1 MNPGKKLNFKRP
13 FYWLVAA
20 AFLTLAFLNLP
31 GFSSKA
37 NKTET
42 DPDPSINP
50 AAAYTPFATSGSTTL
65 YTLQGGGAGTA
76 NGDYVTASA
85 GMDEVYRYFIEVPS
99 GLSRLQVELFDAD
112 IGLGGTG
119 EAAAG
124 RDRARNSTP
133 TFNTAA
139 TYSLIDPSGA
149 SRTVRF
155 TTGDDT
161 GPTGSDNAWLAL
173 YNGTGNNVADN
184 FGTNAYTNNNGN
196 NNWATNWTETS
207 DDGSAT
213 TGAIQITGGELRL
226 GDNVA
231 GTPSI
236 EREADLSGSPGLNLG
251 VAYLSFSFRTSN
263 NLEDAD
269 VVTVR
274 VSSNGGGAWTT
285 LETFIND
292 STGTRE
298 YDITSFIANNTRVQF
313 VTNGL
318 NSTEFFF
325 VDNLQIHDGG
335 AITAGH
341 WELRIDESSAVTA
354 GNDINAVGIRA
365 HDGNSGGTGTELNV
379 YFDSHNG
386 FGVNPP
392 SSGSGSRSYEIYPFV
407 TSGCSCSKN
416 EFDYDSDSFT
426 GNTGSINFTSRTG
439 AFTQNFSST
448 SLSTD
453 DNWRSDSIS
462 GWAGIP
468 GQDNLA
474 STDYGIWNADL
485 TINTYQTSSG
495 SAQSG
500 NYTTFYIGNYQ
511 ATDPE
516 VTAPTANPTPNS
528 FRVYL
533 PTDSA
538 TAPVKPYLEQFLT
551 YLSGTNPP
559 TFGQQTIFTVTVR
572 MINETSNTITFSAS
586 NLVTANVPGGGATYG
601 GSATAS
607 QGSVVSQPAVGSTGN
622 ITWNPGTINGGSFA
636 VLTYQVRVTPV
647 SGDPRVEVTA
657 TPASGNGTRAQY
669 VDETGNTTQT
679 RATYLFGPICEL
691 AALEGTLGPTAVDDV
706 ELTAT
711 AYNDGVHL
719 EWKTGFEA
727 SNLGFN
733 IYRDENGERTL
744 VNNQLVA
751 GSALMAG
758 DSTRLTAGMQYSWW
772 DALAGDKQ
780 NILYWIEDVDI
791 NGTVTTHGP
800 FNLQR
805 ENTDAPTKTRSMI
818 LSALGASS
826 STQEQYGEQ
835 VTEESGETIKQK
847 PSAKASRSQLSA
859 QVDLASAR
867 AVKLSIRDE
876 GWYRISV
883 SDLIAAGLDSSLN
896 PQYLQLF
903 VGGQEQALLVSGAG
917 KEAAIEFYAAGQN
930 NPYTNART
938 YWITV
943 GNQPGRKINIINAPG
958 DPSTP
963 QSFSFTTEY
972 KERSV
977 YFSALRNGE
986 DENFFGR
993 VVSPS
998 PLTQQIVLKN
1008 LDTAFTGTALIK
1020 VSLQGV
1026 TEFAGPKDH
1035 QVLVKV
1041 NGVEAGR
1048 FTFDGRE
1055 RAAGTFPIQQ
1065 SLLREQTN
1073 DITLVSEAG
1082 GGDVSLVDYVRLTYQ
1097 HKLRADNDSLR
1108 FTLGSKFQT
1117 EAVSSN
1123 PRLATVEDFTS
1134 PLIRVFDIT
1143 NPAAPVEMAGKVS
1156 ETGGR
1161 YSVTVEAID
1170 SSPRTFLAITADK
1183 MKSPVSMQANQPSS
1197 LKGTF
1202 NQADMV
1208 IIAHSSLLPS
1218 VAPLKAMR
1226 ESQRLAVAV
1235 VDIEDI
1241 YDEFNFGERSPNAI
1255 RDFLKTA
1262 KLSWK
1267 KAPRYVLLIGDA
1279 TYDPRRYLGGGDFD
1293 LVPTKLV
1300 DATYL
1305 ETASDDWFTDFNNDG
1320 VADIAIGRLPART
1333 SDDASRFI
1341 AKLVE
1346 YEKPSLPRANRKAL
1360 LVADRNDGFDFENA
1374 TTQLRPLLP
1383 SGTTIQEVF
1392 RSKTTDPAM
1401 SAEIIE
1407 AINNGVSVVN
1417 FAGHGSTGIWRGNVL
1432 DVQAAKALLNG
1443 KALPLVISMT
1453 CLNGYFHDPVI
1464 ESLAE
1469 ALLNAEGGGAIAV
1482 WASSALTD
1490 PKQQSA
1496 VNQELYRQLFVT
1508 KGQAATVGEAVMRAK
1523 AATGNSDVRQTWL
1536 LFGDPATRLK

>member
-1 MNPGKKLNFKRP
+1 MSPGKKHNFKNN
-13 FYWLVAA
+13 FHWFIAA
-20 AFLTLAFLNLP
+20 AFLALAFLNLP

-37 NKTET
+37 NKSET
-42 DPDPSINP
+42 NPDPSIEP
-50 AAAYTPFATSGSTTL
+50 AAAYTPFATSGGTAI
-65 YTLQGGGAGTA
+65 YTLQGAGAGTA
-76 NGDYVTASA
+76 NGDYVTATA
-85 GMDEVYRYFIEVPS
+85 GMDTVYRYFIEVPA

-119 EAAAG
+119 EAPAG
-124 RDRARNSTP
+124 RDRARSSTP
-133 TFNTAA
+133 TFDTAA
-139 TYSLIDPSGA
+139 TYSLIDPSGT
-149 SRTVRF
+149 SRPVRF

-161 GPTGSDNAWLAL
+161 GPTGSDNAWLTL
-173 YNGTGNNVADN
+173 YDGNGNNVRDN
-184 FGTNAYTNNNGN
+184 FGTAAYTNNDGN
-196 NNWATNWTETS
+196 NNWATNWIEGS
-207 DDGSAT
+207 DDNSAT
-213 TGAIQITGGELRL
+213 GGAIQITGGQLRL
-226 GDNVA
+226 QDNVA

-236 EREADLSGSPGLNLG
+236 QREADLSGSPGLNLTA
-251 VAYLSFSFRTSN
+251 AYFSFTFSTSN

-269 VVTVR
+269 QISVQ

-285 LETFIND
+285 LETFTND
-292 STGTRE
+292 SSGSRQ
-298 YDITSFIANNTRVQF
+298 YDITSHIANNTRVRF
-313 VTNGL
+313 LLVGGY
-318 NSTEFFF
+318 SSGEFFF

-335 AITAGH
+335 AVTAGH
-341 WELRIDESSAVTA
+341 WEIRIDQSSAVTT

-365 HDGNSGGTGTELNV
+365 HDGTSGAGGTELNV
-379 YFDSHNG
+379 YYDSHNG

-392 SSGSGSRSYEIYPFV
+392 ASGGGSRSYDIYPYI

-416 EFDYDSDSFT
+416 DFDYDSNSGT
-426 GNTGSINFTSRTG
+426 VGSMAFTSRLG
-439 AFTQNFSST
+439 AFTQNYSSS
-448 SLSTD
+448 SLSAND
-453 DNWRSDSIS
+453 VWRRDTFS
-462 GWAGIP
+462 GWTN
-468 GQDNLA
+468 DTA
-474 STDYGIWNADL
+474 STDYGIWLNVL
-485 TINTYQTSSG
+485 SISTYNTPG
-495 SAQSG
+495 VNG
-500 NYTTFYIGNYQ
+500 NYTNFYMGNYQ
-511 ATDPE
+511 AAANPPT
-516 VTAPTANPTPNS
+516 VNPTANT

-538 TAPVKPYLEQFLT
+538 TAPTKPYLEQFLT
-551 YLSGTNPP
+551 YSSGANPP
-559 TFGQQTIFTVTVR
+559 TTGQQTIFTVTVR
-572 MINETSNTITFSAS
+572 MMNQTGNAITFSAS
-586 NLVTANVPGGGATYG
+586 NLVTANVPGAGATYG
-601 GSATAS
+601 GNPIPS
-607 QGSVVSQPAVGSTGN
+607 QGSVVSQPSVGGTGN
-622 ITWNPGTINGGSFA
+622 ITWNPGTINGGGFA
-636 VLTYQVRVTPV
+636 VLTYLVRVNPTSAGQRIP
-647 SGDPRVEVTA
+647 VTA
-657 TPASGNGTRAQY
+657 TPASGNGSRAQY

-691 AALEGTLGPTAVDDV
+691 AATEGTLGPTAVDDV

-719 EWKTGFEA
+719 EWKTGFETN
-727 SNLGFN
+727 NLGFN

-744 VNNQLVA
+744 INNQIVA

-758 DSTRLTAGMQYSWW
+758 NSTALTAGMQYSWW
-772 DALAGDKQ
+772 DALPEDRQ
-780 NILYWIEDVDI
+780 NIQYWVEDVDI

-805 ENTDAPTKTRSMI
+805 ENTNAPAKNRSMI
-818 LSALGASS
+818 LSALGASA
-826 STQEQYGEQ
+826 STQGQFQEQITEQ
-835 VTEESGETIKQK
+835 SEETPKQRSK
-847 PSAKASRSQLSA
+847 SKASRAQLSA

-876 GWYRISV
+876 GWYRVAV
-883 SDLIAAGLDSSLN
+883 SDLIAAGLDSNLN

-903 VGGQEQALLVSGAG
+903 VGGQEQSLLVSGAG
-917 KEAAIEFYAAGQN
+917 KDTAIEFYAAGQDT
-930 NPYTNART
+930 PYTNSRT
-938 YWITV
+938 CWITV

-958 DPSTP
+958 DTVSP
-963 QSFSFTTEY
+963 QSFPFTTEY

-977 YFSALRNGE
+977 YFSALRNGD

-993 VVSPS
+993 PVTTSGA
-998 PLTQQIVLKN
+998 TQQIVLKN
-1008 LDTAFTGTALIK
+1008 VDTAFTGVALLK

-1026 TEFAGPKDH
+1026 TEFPGPVDH
-1035 QVLVKV
+1035 QVLVRV
-1041 NGVEAGR
+1041 NGAEVGR

-1055 RAAGTFPIQQ
+1055 RAAGSFPVQH
-1065 SLLREQTN
+1065 SLLREQSN

-1082 GGDVSLVDYVRLTYQ
+1082 GGDVSLVDYIRLTYQ

-1123 PRLATVEDFTS
+1123 PRLATIEDFTS

-1156 ETGGR
+1156 ESGGR

-1170 SSPRTFLAITADK
+1170 SSTRTFLAITADRIK
-1183 MKSPVSMQANQPSS
+1183 NPVSVKANQMSN
-1197 LKGTF
+1197 LKGTH
-1202 NQADMV
+1202 NQADMI
-1208 IIAHSSLLPS
+1208 IIAHSSLLSS
-1218 VAPLKAMR
+1218 VAPLKTMR
-1226 ESQRLAVAV
+1226 EGQKLSVTV
-1235 VDIEDI
+1235 VDVEDI
-1241 YDEFNFGERSPNAI
+1241 YDEFNFGERSPKAI
-1255 RDFLKTA
+1255 RDFLQTA
-1262 KLSWK
+1262 KQSWK

-1279 TYDPRRYLGGGDFD
+1279 TYDPKRYLGGGDFD

-1333 SDDASRFI
+1333 SDEATKFI

-1346 YEKPSLPRANRKAL
+1346 YEKPSVSRGNKKAL

-1374 TTQLRPLLP
+1374 TAQLRPLLP

-1401 SAEIIE
+1401 SAAITE
-1407 AINNGVSVVN
+1407 AINSGVSVVN
-1417 FAGHGSTGIWRGNVL
+1417 FAGHGSTAIWRGNVF

-1443 KALPLVISMT
+1443 KSLPMVVSMT

-1469 ALLNAEGGGAIAV
+1469 ALLNAQGGGAIAV

-1490 PKQQSA
+1490 PKQQAA
-1496 VNQELYRQLFVT
+1496 VNQELYRQLFAA
-1508 KGQAATVGEAVMRAK
+1508 KSQAATVGEAVMRAK
-1523 AATGNSDVRQTWL
+1523 TATANSDVRQTWL